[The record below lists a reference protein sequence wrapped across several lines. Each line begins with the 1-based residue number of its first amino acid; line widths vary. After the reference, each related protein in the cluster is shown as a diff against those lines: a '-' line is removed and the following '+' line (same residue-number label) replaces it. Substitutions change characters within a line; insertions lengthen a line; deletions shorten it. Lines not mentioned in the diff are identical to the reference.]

1 MKNYTITTDGRGTFV
16 MNGST
21 TVGGP
26 YFDTEKETADAK
38 AKRRIRDLKRKEF
51 NASLRFISS
60 KHRYA
65 R

>member
-1 MKNYTITTDGRGTFV
+1 MKNYTITTDGRGT
-16 MNGST
+16 
-21 TVGGP
+21 